1 MCTYIGPHPFCYQKC
16 LQVFAATETFCLHTQ
31 LHSFSSI
38 MGPHSIIN
46 SHRPYLLVTQSLCGR
61 WVPHFPSFTCPM
73 QDHTQ
78 FSWFLQDYDFDLI
91 PREGRETNN
100 YPLGFICQGP
110 TPAGCMVRLSTT
122 FKHHWSICLG
132 TPAFY
137 RITES
142 FPGCWLSEKPSS
154 KSTKP
159 WPQAPAAPPRS
170 AHTAMI
176 LSRDLSEQG
185 PASSEILVILKEPL
199 KGLRAHQKC
208 RVIL

>member
-1 MCTYIGPHPFCYQKC
+1 MGPHPFCYQKC

-91 PREGRETNN
+91 PREGREPTIIPWASSAKVPPQLAAWSGSV
-100 YPLGFICQGP
+100 PLSSTTEVPVWGP
-110 TPAGCMVRLSTT
+110 LLSTELR
-122 FKHHWSICLG
+122 KVSLG
-132 TPAFY
+132 VGSQKSLLQKAPN
-137 RITES
+137 
-142 FPGCWLSEKPSS
+142 PGRRLLQPLPGLP
-154 KSTKP
+154 TRP
-159 WPQAPAAPPRS
+159 
-170 AHTAMI
+170 AMI

-199 KGLRAHQKC
+199 KGLRAHQKH